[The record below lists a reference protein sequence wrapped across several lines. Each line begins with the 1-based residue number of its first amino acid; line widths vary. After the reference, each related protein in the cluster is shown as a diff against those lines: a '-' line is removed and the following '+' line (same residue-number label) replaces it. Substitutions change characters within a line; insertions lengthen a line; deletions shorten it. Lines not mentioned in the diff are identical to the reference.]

1 MALNLSAFL
10 AENAVKPV
18 NVKYVASERMIDP
31 ETGKPAEWEIRCLT
45 SAEDEAIRRAS
56 IRRVP
61 VPGRKNQFTN
71 ETDMNTYLGK
81 LAVAATVFPPLT
93 SAELQDNYKVKGAEN
108 LLKEMLTAGEYAD
121 YLAKVQQVCGF
132 ETTLQDEVNEAK
144 N

>member
-10 AENAVKPV
+10 AENAVKPM

-31 ETGKPAEWEIRCLT
+31 ETGKPAEWEIRCPT

-93 SAELQDNYKVKGAEN
+93 SAELQDNRKVKGAEN

-121 YLAKVQQVCGF
+121 YLAKVQEVCGF
-132 ETTLQDEVNEAK
+132 ETSLQDEVNEAK